1 MSWRRVAG
9 IYLVLALLAGWVLVV
24 ERDAPPIEAVPAQA
38 PVGASLLDTAADAVT
53 AVIFRREG
61 KVVRAGREDR
71 RWRVIEPAGA
81 DIPSDLI
88 EATIATLTAGQAA
101 QRLTDLPEPELAAY
115 GLDVPSTTF
124 ELVMGPA
131 GHSVTVQV
139 GARNPTGTAVYAR
152 RSDQPAIFLVGMNL
166 GYYLDMIFQ
175 AAAQT

>member
-24 ERDAPPIEAVPAQA
+24 ERDAPPIEPAPAQA
-38 PVGASLLDTAADAVT
+38 PVGASLLDAAADAVT

-61 KVVRAGREDR
+61 KVVRAGRADR

-81 DIPSDLI
+81 DVPSDLI

-101 QRLTDLPEPELAAY
+101 ERLTDVPEPELAAY
-115 GLDVPSTTF
+115 GLDVPSTTL
-124 ELVMGPA
+124 ELVMDPA

-139 GARNPTGTAVYAR
+139 GARNPTRTAVYAR
-152 RSDQPAIFLVGMNL
+152 RGDQPAIFLVGMNL
-166 GYYLDMIFQ
+166 GYYLDLIFE
-175 AAAQT
+175 AAKT